1 MVSDHRGNIVKRM
14 GDGWIVEFNSVSKAV
29 RCALDLQSQVSAQSS
44 LKLRV
49 GVHLGDVVFDE
60 EDIFGDGI
68 NIAARLQEASNEE
81 AVLISNVVYRSL
93 GERLAEQF
101 HRAGARQFKNA
112 SSPVEVFQWSPP
124 GFAPPRL
131 TPAIHSKS
139 LLIGVLPFD
148 RLFLT
153 PIRNFLPM
161 ALPKR
166 SSPLCQNCR
175 TYWSSRA
182 ILLSSTK
189 GARWT

>member
-1 MVSDHRGNIVKRM
+1 M
-14 GDGWIVEFNSVSKAV
+14 
-29 RCALDLQSQVSAQSS
+29 
-44 LKLRV
+44 
-49 GVHLGDVVFDE
+49 GDVVFDE

-148 RLFLT
+148 RLSSDPDQEFFADGITEEVITTLSNL
-153 PIRNFLPM
+153 PDLLVVARNSAFVY
-161 ALPKR
+161 KGR
-166 SSPLCQNCR
+166 SVDV
-175 TYWSSRA
+175 
-182 ILLSSTK
+182 K
-189 GARWT
+189 